1 MPEPKEEEPT
11 VWKFVERIVNFGKP
25 LKEYANYISAPPEQQ
40 AKIRE
45 EEKKKR
51 IDQTKGML
59 DKKGEDMMIQH
70 SPLFK
75 MLMKKNSKDKETKR

>member
-1 MPEPKEEEPT
+1 MPESEKEEPT
-11 VWKFVERIVNFGKP
+11 IWKFVERIVKFGKP
-25 LKEYANYISAPPEQQ
+25 IKEYADYISAPPEQQ

-45 EEKKKR
+45 EERKKR
-51 IDQTKGML
+51 VDQAKGML

-75 MLMKKNSKDKETKR
+75 LLMKKNSKDKETKK